1 MSNNSIFIKTFNDQF
16 EEFLG
21 DLCVLFPNDTEIET
35 LANNIKRLR
44 GVNPVISI
52 NAFKSY
58 VTSKYREQILNN
70 DLMFFINKDYESDL
84 VNSNMTTRIM
94 TKINEL
100 RGPIG
105 DLPQDE
111 QSKVMKYLNNLVKL
125 TELYK
130 K

>member
-21 DLCVLFPNDTEIET
+21 DLCLLFPNDTEIET

>member
-21 DLCVLFPNDTEIET
+21 DLCILFPNDTEIET

-105 DLPQDE
+105 DLPQEE

>member
-1 MSNNSIFIKTFNDQF
+1 M
-16 EEFLG
+16 
-21 DLCVLFPNDTEIET
+21 FPNDTEIET

-105 DLPQDE
+105 DLPRDE

>member
-16 EEFLG
+16 EEFLR
-21 DLCVLFPNDTEIET
+21 DLCLLFPNDTEIET

-58 VTSKYREQILNN
+58 VTSKYKEQILNN

-84 VNSNMTTRIM
+84 VNTNMTTRIM

-105 DLPQDE
+105 NLPQDE